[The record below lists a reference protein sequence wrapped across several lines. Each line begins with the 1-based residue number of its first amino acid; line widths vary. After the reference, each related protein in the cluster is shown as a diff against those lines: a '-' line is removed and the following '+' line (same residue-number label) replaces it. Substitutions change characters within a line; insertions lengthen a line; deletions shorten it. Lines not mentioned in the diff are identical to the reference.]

1 MKSYIIY
8 KFDDE
13 ETVKEQLKELQNK
26 CHSLEQLMLSKSP
39 IKHWKFHAY
48 KKIKEADC
56 AIFFVG
62 ERCAASDSIDWE
74 LKKFK
79 KLGKPIY
86 TIKLKENIGYNK
98 VLYRSQS
105 FGNIELI
112 DKSRYMYSKEV
123 SLKNLIKII
132 NSNLELDISEEIVC
146 NSNMSESIL
155 IEQYKA
161 YLQTS
166 EDVIS
171 RRQSVSNFYITV
183 NSTLITILSAV
194 IAILN
199 GLSKDYSLL
208 ITTLSCYFVP
218 ILGVL
223 LCFNWRRL
231 VFSYGQL
238 NAAKMKVISALE
250 KKLPFNIYDVE
261 WKVQTDRLGRRKYI
275 SFTNIEKLIP
285 LIFVIIYIAILV
297 IAVVLTVLLVMRG

>member
-8 KFDDE
+8 KFADE
-13 ETVKEQLKELQNK
+13 KAVTGQLKELQARCNG
-26 CHSLEQLMLSKSP
+26 LEQLMLPQSP
-39 IKHWKFHAY
+39 IKHWKYHAY

-62 ERCAASDSIDWE
+62 TECAASPSIDWE
-74 LKKFK
+74 LKQFK
-79 KLGKPIY
+79 RLGKPIY
-86 TIKLKENIGYNK
+86 TIKLGEGVAYNK
-98 VLYRSQS
+98 VLYRTRT
-105 FGNIELI
+105 FGNVELV

-123 SLKNLIKII
+123 SLERLIKII
-132 NSNLELDISEEIVC
+132 NNNLELDISEEIVC
-146 NSNMSESIL
+146 NSDMNEDIL

-161 YLQTS
+161 YLKTS

-208 ITTLSCYFVP
+208 ITVIGCYFVP

-231 VFSYGQL
+231 VYSYGQL

-261 WKVQTDRLGRRKYI
+261 WKVQTDKLGKRKYV

-285 LIFVIIYIAILV
+285 LIFIIIYIAV
-297 IAVVLTVLLVMRG
+297 FVVAIALTVLLVLR

>member
-13 ETVKEQLKELQNK
+13 DIVKQKLKELQMECNN
-26 CHSLEQLMLSKSP
+26 LEQLLLPKSP
-39 IKHWKFHAY
+39 IKHWKIYAY

-62 ERCAASDSIDWE
+62 DKCVDSESIDWE

-86 TIKLKENIGYNK
+86 TIKLNKNISYNK
-98 VLYRSQS
+98 VLYRTNT
-105 FGNIELI
+105 FGNVEIV
-112 DKSRYMYSKEV
+112 DKNRYMYSKAVTME
-123 SLKNLIKII
+123 KLIKII
-132 NSNLELDISEEIVC
+132 NNNLELDITEEIIC
-146 NSNMSESIL
+146 NANMNEDIL

-183 NSTLITILSAV
+183 NSTLISILSAV
-194 IAILN
+194 VAILN

-208 ITTLSCYFVP
+208 ITTIGCYFVP
-218 ILGVL
+218 VLGVL

-261 WKVQTDRLGRRKYI
+261 WKVQTDKLGKRKYI

-285 LIFVIIYIAILV
+285 LIFVIIYIAIFIV
-297 IAVVLTVLLVMRG
+297 AIVLTTLLIIRG

>member
-13 ETVKEQLKELQNK
+13 EIVKQKLKELQKECKN
-26 CHSLEQLMLSKSP
+26 LEQLLLPQSP
-39 IKHWKFHAY
+39 IKHWKFYAY

-62 ERCAASDSIDWE
+62 EKCAESESIDWE

-79 KLGKPIY
+79 NLGKPIY
-86 TIKLKENIGYNK
+86 TIKLDEHVKYNK
-98 VLYRSQS
+98 VLYRSKT
-105 FGNIELI
+105 FGNVELL
-112 DKSRYMYSKEV
+112 DKNRYLYSKEV
-123 SLKNLIKII
+123 SIEKLIKII
-132 NSNLELDISEEIVC
+132 NNNLELDISEEIIC
-146 NSNMSESIL
+146 NSKMNEDIL

-183 NSTLITILSAV
+183 NSTLISILSAV

-208 ITTLSCYFVP
+208 ISTFGCYIVP
-218 ILGVL
+218 VLGVL
-223 LCFNWRRL
+223 LCLNWRRL

-261 WKVQTDRLGRRKYI
+261 WKVQTDKLGKRKYI
-275 SFTNIEKLIP
+275 SFTNIEKFIP
-285 LIFVIIYIAILV
+285 LIFIIIYIAIFIV
-297 IAVVLTVLLVMRG
+297 AIVLTALLIIRR